1 MDYTD
6 LLGDKYARPKTAP
19 SVPKEADSER
29 LGDAEASE
37 SKLEHKPTDTASRR
51 STGKSGQGT
60 SAKGKS

>member
-29 LGDAEASE
+29 PGNAEASE
-37 SKLEHKPTDTASRR
+37 SKPEHKPADTAGRR
-51 STGKSGQGT
+51 SSGKSGQGAG
-60 SAKGKS
+60 AKGKS